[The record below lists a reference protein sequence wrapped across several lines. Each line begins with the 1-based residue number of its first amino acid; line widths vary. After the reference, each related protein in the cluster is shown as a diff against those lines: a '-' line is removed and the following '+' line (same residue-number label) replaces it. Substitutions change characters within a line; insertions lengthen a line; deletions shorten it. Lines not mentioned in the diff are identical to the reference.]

1 MSKNTNISELIN
13 YISVDGSGNVVLS
26 SGQLVAT
33 QSYVSTAITN
43 LVNSA
48 PSTLDTLN
56 ELATAL
62 GNDANFA
69 TTVAASI
76 GTKQA
81 QLNGTGFVKITG
93 TTISYDNSTY
103 LTTSSASSTYLP
115 LTGGVIASAPASST
129 ANVLTIRNSNSVDN
143 GFVNSVLAL
152 DTVVSGAA
160 ADIRLG
166 SSNPLGLRI
175 YASTTP
181 LTATPTGAGF
191 QMFTN
196 ASPLFPGHMYFDSG
210 ANNSAALNF
219 RTAVTGGTITT
230 RLRIE
235 ANGTIKLSML
245 TSNGFV
251 KTSGSDGSLSIDTN
265 TYLTT
270 ATASSTYL
278 ALAGGTLSGPLTI
291 NYGGGHFTLVRNT
304 FSTFSFGTGIGSG
317 ISGLVVSDVTAGT
330 NPLIIAQTTGNA
342 TFSGEVSVGSSLVLA
357 ATNPFI
363 YGGTA
368 VGGVGISNIGG
379 QSYIKIHGASHAT
392 LANVIQF
399 VNGSSTSFTVS
410 SAGVTNFNSRV
421 NINGAVD
428 NASYALNVYGDA
440 TFNGTRATP
449 AYIYAIRGGDDSKLI
464 LKAGSTAGYFS
475 QIDVSG
481 WNGTGTPAYISLNAG
496 SGTGIYISNGNNV
509 GIGTVTASAKLDVY
523 AGADATSNLVLWGQI
538 IRNEGNGAATGYGA
552 GLKLKLSSDG
562 EPYKWAG
569 IAAVAGTGYSNRTDL
584 GLFTAATSTANATEK
599 VRITGDGSFGIGTL
613 APARTFHVM
622 GQAAF
627 DMTST
632 GVVIQ
637 SNGTV
642 SEIVSYKQTGSTYAD
657 LHLRGANL
665 GIVING
671 TNGNVGIQNSDP
683 QARLHIGA
691 ALVNSADVTNGLIL
705 KQTSTNETT
714 GIYLERSGERKG
726 YYIYVGGSLDSLNF
740 QRNNSGTKSDTMT
753 LTRDGNVGVGINPFN
768 KMTINTGIGNNLD
781 IFDTGSSFGL
791 GMQAVN
797 GNNTAYKSW
806 DFYATKFQF
815 LNGNVGIG
823 TNDFS
828 DITFG
833 SSALKIAGTRAT
845 LGLTSSGTLSTIAL
859 IAANNTATAMHMN
872 FESTGAFRWYS
883 YVSGGEIFSLLGN
896 GRLGLGV
903 SSPDARL
910 HVGGPILV
918 SNNNQT
924 YRRAITCYGQTG
936 SYTQIKVIFNKS
948 AWGSVVYDIKVASA
962 GASHHTAGGYY
973 SNPGIGSHV
982 NSINAGG
989 LSMSFVS
996 ESQVG
1001 TQGQTWTFSGATM
1014 IHPIVTVDIGCGNGY
1029 QVNPDD
1035 IIVQFI

>member
-69 TTVAASI
+69 TTVATSI

-671 TNGNVGIQNSDP
+671 TNGNVGINATSPNQKLVINQGTAATYNNGIPATTGTTQNGIL
-683 QARLHIGA
+683 RLTPSYGNFGETLDFGMNVGPTYAWIQ
-691 ALVNSADVTNGLIL
+691 STNYSGLDTNYSLIL
-705 KQTSTNETT
+705 NPN
-714 GIYLERSGERKG
+714 G
-726 YYIYVGGSLDSLNF
+726 
-740 QRNNSGTKSDTMT
+740 
-753 LTRDGNVGVGINPFN
+753 GNVGIGIKNPSAILQVRGPNAVGVFLDAQNEGAGGVTFSRVNASSSPYNHYIFN
-768 KMTINTGIGNNLD
+768 
-781 IFDTGSSFGL
+781 
-791 GMQAVN
+791 
-797 GNNTAYKSW
+797 
-806 DFYATKFQF
+806 
-815 LNGNVGIG
+815 NGNVGIG

>member
-1 MSKNTNISELIN
+1 MSKNTQIGELIN

-33 QSYVSTAITN
+33 QSYVTTAITN

-69 TTVAASI
+69 TTVATSI

-81 QLNGTGFVKITG
+81 QLNGTGFVKISG
-93 TTISYDNSTY
+93 TTISYD
-103 LTTSSASSTYLP
+103 SS
-115 LTGGVIASAPASST
+115 
-129 ANVLTIRNSNSVDN
+129 
-143 GFVNSVLAL
+143 
-152 DTVVSGAA
+152 
-160 ADIRLG
+160 
-166 SSNPLGLRI
+166 
-175 YASTTP
+175 
-181 LTATPTGAGF
+181 
-191 QMFTN
+191 
-196 ASPLFPGHMYFDSG
+196 
-210 ANNSAALNF
+210 
-219 RTAVTGGTITT
+219 
-230 RLRIE
+230 
-235 ANGTIKLSML
+235 
-245 TSNGFV
+245 
-251 KTSGSDGSLSIDTN
+251 

-278 ALAGGTLSGPLTI
+278 PLVGGTLSGPLTI
-291 NYGGGHFTLVRNT
+291 NYGGGHFTLVRST
-304 FSTFSFGTGIGSG
+304 FNTFSFGTGIGSG

-330 NPLIIAQTTGNA
+330 NPLIIAQATGNA

-357 ATNPFI
+357 AANPFI

-368 VGGVGISNIGG
+368 AGGVGISNIGG
-379 QSYIKIHGASHAT
+379 QSYIKIYGASHAT
-392 LANVIQF
+392 LANVTQF
-399 VNGSSTSFTVS
+399 VNGSSTSFTIS
-410 SAGVTNFNSRV
+410 SAGVTNFSSRV
-421 NINGAVD
+421 NVNGATD
-428 NASYALNVYGDA
+428 NASYALNIYGDA
-440 TFNGTRATP
+440 TFSGTRAAP
-449 AYIYAIRGGDDSKLI
+449 AYIYALRGGDDSKLI

-523 AGADATSNLVLWGQI
+523 AGADATSNLVLWGQT

-584 GLFTAATSTANATEK
+584 GLFTAATSTANAIEK
-599 VRITGDGSFGIGTL
+599 VRITGDG
-613 APARTFHVM
+613 
-622 GQAAF
+622 
-627 DMTST
+627 
-632 GVVIQ
+632 
-637 SNGTV
+637 
-642 SEIVSYKQTGSTYAD
+642 
-657 LHLRGANL
+657 
-665 GIVING
+665 
-671 TNGNVGIQNSDP
+671 NVGIN
-683 QARLHIGA
+683 I
-691 ALVNSADVTNGLIL
+691 
-705 KQTSTNETT
+705 
-714 GIYLERSGERKG
+714 
-726 YYIYVGGSLDSLNF
+726 
-740 QRNNSGTKSDTMT
+740 
-753 LTRDGNVGVGINPFN
+753 INPFYKLHIVGSTDIIN
-768 KMTINTGIGNNLD
+768 ATSTTTDARINIGHSGNGGYVGYANIGAGDASNTFYITNGSGTIGSGITMNNA
-781 IFDTGSSFGL
+781 GS
-791 GMQAVN
+791 
-797 GNNTAYKSW
+797 
-806 DFYATKFQF
+806 
-815 LNGNVGIG
+815 VGIG
-823 TNDFS
+823 TTSFS
-828 DITFG
+828 DFAFG
-833 SSALKIAGTRAT
+833 SSLLKIAGTRAT
-845 LGLTSSGTLSTIAL
+845 LGLNSSGTISTIAL

-872 FESTGAFRWYS
+872 FENTGAFRWYS
-883 YVSGGEIFSLLGN
+883 YVSAGETFSLLGN

-903 SSPDARL
+903 ASPDARL

-1035 IIVQFI
+1035 IIVQFT